1 MFSPSLLPLFNL
13 YIYIYV
19 SSCPARVRLV
29 HGQYINLIAHYIYI
43 YVFMELVQCTCVPAC
58 RALVSAC
65 GVVLLV
71 LAAQVWG
78 IGGENVAIP
87 STLDGPFEPVTVP
100 FDEGLRGHAVDLP
113 STDPRVVRR
122 AKGFEPEQ
130 ISLSLSSS
138 YDSIWVS
145 WITGSSSFVLSFF
158 SSLYVCMSFF

>member
-1 MFSPSLLPLFNL
+1 
-13 YIYIYV
+13 
-19 SSCPARVRLV
+19 
-29 HGQYINLIAHYIYI
+29 
-43 YVFMELVQCTCVPAC
+43 MELVQYYSCVSSSC
-58 RALVSAC
+58 ALVSAC
-65 GVVLLV
+65 AVVLLV
-71 LAAQVWG
+71 LVAQLRG
-78 IGGENVAIP
+78 IGCENVAIP

-145 WITGSSSFVLSFF
+145 WITGSSSFILYLCFVCTSFF
-158 SSLYVCMSFF
+158 H